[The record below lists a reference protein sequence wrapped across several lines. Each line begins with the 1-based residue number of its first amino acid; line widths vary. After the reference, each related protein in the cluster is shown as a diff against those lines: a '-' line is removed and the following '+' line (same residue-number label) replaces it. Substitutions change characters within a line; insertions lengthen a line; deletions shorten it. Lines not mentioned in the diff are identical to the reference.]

1 MPSDIE
7 KQSFLGRLRAAL
19 DHATKVRGATDLA
32 REFNLQHRDGEDVS
46 AQSAHQCLSGEETP
60 TTYKLAT
67 LARWLG
73 ISENWR
79 HYGPPP
85 DAEKSGALT
94 ERNAGGDP
102 RCAESVALVRK
113 IEALS
118 LRHRLFV
125 EEIVM
130 QFHCL
135 ATKSGGVDESRA
147 GRKGEAWV
155 TANQYDV
162 RGITRR
168 GGGVFQRSF
177 RPRRQKN
184 SPA

>member
-102 RCAESVALVRK
+102 R
-113 IEALS
+113 
-118 LRHRLFV
+118 
-125 EEIVM
+125 
-130 QFHCL
+130 
-135 ATKSGGVDESRA
+135 
-147 GRKGEAWV
+147 
-155 TANQYDV
+155 
-162 RGITRR
+162 
-168 GGGVFQRSF
+168 
-177 RPRRQKN
+177 
-184 SPA
+184 

>member
-7 KQSFLGRLRAAL
+7 KQSFSRRLRAAL

-32 REFNLQHRDGEDVS
+32 REFNLQHRDGEGVS
-46 AQSAHQCLSGEETP
+46 VQSAHKWLSGKAIP
-60 TTYKLAT
+60 TTDKLAT

-73 ISENWR
+73 ISEHWL

-94 ERNAGGDP
+94 ERNADGYP
-102 RCAESVALVRK
+102 RSGESVALVRK

-118 LRHRLFV
+118 PRHRLLV

-135 ATKSGGVDESRA
+135 ATKS
-147 GRKGEAWV
+147 
-155 TANQYDV
+155 
-162 RGITRR
+162 
-168 GGGVFQRSF
+168 
-177 RPRRQKN
+177 
-184 SPA
+184 